1 MKIYSHKD
9 NFEKMYNYFN
19 EYIIEKLLKDSMCI
33 KISFLI
39 IDYFERYFNLYLIF
53 VCYRIM
59 KSHN

>member
-1 MKIYSHKD
+1 MEIYSYKD

-19 EYIIEKLLKDSMCI
+19 GYIIEKLLKNSLCI

-39 IDYFERYFNLYLIF
+39 IDYFERYFNLYL

-59 KSHN
+59 